1 MFFNV
6 EGAFISILSR
16 VKRSYR
22 EHAASLHQT
31 GFGLR
36 DGDIHGDGPGDQ
48 HHEYA
53 DCYVPTT
60 GPDSSTTETTKNI
73 WGA

>member
-1 MFFNV
+1 MFSYRFV
-6 EGAFISILSR
+6 RL
-16 VKRSYR
+16 KRSYR

-36 DGDIHGDGPGDQ
+36 DGDLERDP

-53 DCYVPTT
+53 DCYIPAT
-60 GPDSSTTETTKNI
+60 GPDSSTTEKSKNI